1 MFRFVLY
8 VHLALLW
15 RFLEIRREGH
25 SIKSKGRLVVMS
37 RNPAMFK
44 QADIRRAW
52 AAARRDGKEVVRTE
66 IGPDGRIVLVHKP
79 DAALAPADAAFEAWK
94 AKRDAH
100 PA

>member
-1 MFRFVLY
+1 
-8 VHLALLW
+8 
-15 RFLEIRREGH
+15 
-25 SIKSKGRLVVMS
+25 MS

-79 DAALAPADAAFEAWK
+79 DAALAPADAAFETWK